1 MGTNSIS
8 ISSLYDS
15 TFMRSLR
22 VIKFIETESI
32 RVVARDLGEEE
43 VESCCFMCL
52 GFQICKMRFI
62 LRTDSGKVAQ
72 QCE

>member
-1 MGTNSIS
+1 MIP
-8 ISSLYDS
+8 LYEVPKS
-15 TFMRSLR
+15 HP
-22 VIKFIETESI
+22 IIETESI

-52 GFQICKMRFI
+52 GFQICKMRFT
-62 LRTDSGKVAQ
+62 LRTDGGKVAQ